1 MCVASEFT
9 DAQATGVLRLLKD
22 RNINPENIRFNTAA
36 GMRAHIKRNA
46 ESELVHR
53 VSLKKSERDGKNT
66 MELAF
71 RNVWQA
77 SKQLAESPDFAHKM
91 YLKPETRTR
100 PSADGSTTERVFGP
114 YNTGLFFH
122 AMQDHFGP
130 DITIMFIHLFSDETE
145 TGWKGSKYPIYGK
158 WFSMCC
164 NVNHNYI

>member
-1 MCVASEFT
+1 
-9 DAQATGVLRLLKD
+9 
-22 RNINPENIRFNTAA
+22 
-36 GMRAHIKRNA
+36 
-46 ESELVHR
+46 
-53 VSLKKSERDGKNT
+53 
-66 MELAF
+66 
-71 RNVWQA
+71 
-77 SKQLAESPDFAHKM
+77 M